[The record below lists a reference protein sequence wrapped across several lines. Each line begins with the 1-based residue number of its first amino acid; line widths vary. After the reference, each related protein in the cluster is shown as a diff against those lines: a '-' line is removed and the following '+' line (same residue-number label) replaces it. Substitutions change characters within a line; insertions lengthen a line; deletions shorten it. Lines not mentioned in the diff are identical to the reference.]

1 MTTVRGCD
9 FPDDLFYDV
18 PTHTWYQPADEGL
31 VRFGITRVGLA
42 LAREVL
48 VFTPKRVG
56 YDVEKGRSVA
66 TMESAKWVGSVRIAF
81 DGTVAAVN
89 EALIGRPLIVNE
101 DCYGAGWMLLVRPV
115 SASWRDALIPGTALA
130 EAYEAWME
138 REAFPGCGPDGQMAA
153 FF

>member
-1 MTTVRGCD
+1 MTIVRGCD
-9 FPDDLFYDV
+9 FPDGLFYDV
-18 PTHTWYQPADEGL
+18 ATHTWYQPADEGL

-56 YDVEKGRSVA
+56 HECEKGRSVA

-81 DGTVAAVN
+81 DGTVVAIN
-89 EALIGRPLIVNE
+89 EALIQRPVIINE
-101 DCYGAGWMLLVRPV
+101 DCYGGGWMLLVRPAA
-115 SASWRDALIPGTALA
+115 ASWRDALIPGTALA